1 MSNNGQRAAGGF
13 FGQGKGPSRYSDQ
26 VHPQAQ
32 QAYSDPSRLYDD
44 RGAAAPYNSGARRD
58 REEQF
63 PQAPRQQYDQPAA
76 RPVTNYVKVQC
87 AFRKADLGGGY
98 TAATGPCVNEGCDV
112 NAEDDVI
119 PKLCRGKTSS
129 VIIGGVK
136 YIKAPEVENKEH

>member
-1 MSNNGQRAAGGF
+1 MSNYGGRAQGAF
-13 FGQGKGPSRYSDQ
+13 FNQGKGSTRNSDQ
-26 VHPQAQ
+26 VHPQAS
-32 QAYSDPSRLYDD
+32 QAYSDPSRFYDD
-44 RGAAAPYNSGARRD
+44 RGGAAPYNSGARRD

-63 PQAPRQQYDQPAA
+63 PQASRQQYDQPAA

-112 NAEDDVI
+112 TAEDDVI

-136 YIKAPEVENKEH
+136 YIKAPEQENKEN